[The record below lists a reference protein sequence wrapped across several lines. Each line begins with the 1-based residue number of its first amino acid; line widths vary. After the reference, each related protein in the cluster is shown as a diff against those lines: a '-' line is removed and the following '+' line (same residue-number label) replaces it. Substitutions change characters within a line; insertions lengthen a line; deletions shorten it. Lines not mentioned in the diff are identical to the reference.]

1 MRFKETHYSIFDKSI
16 NSILPESIDLKQW
29 VDAGVKNIC
38 VVLDTQVNDQLIYF
52 SGITTEERNP
62 SFNDLFGQIRDLT
75 QDKFTMLTS
84 LYNHLNGGEILEII
98 NTENTNGQMFEYLT
112 GTNGYLIYHHQ
123 FEWFLVNEMGY
134 EEQDSIELRK
144 SWNKKM
150 IGEKEKV
157 ISNKN
162 YHKLKGLMPFE
173 FVFKKSILKL

>member
-1 MRFKETHYSIFDKSI
+1 
-16 NSILPESIDLKQW
+16 
-29 VDAGVKNIC
+29 
-38 VVLDTQVNDQLIYF
+38 
-52 SGITTEERNP
+52 
-62 SFNDLFGQIRDLT
+62 
-75 QDKFTMLTS
+75 MLTS

-144 SWNKKM
+144 SWNKKL
-150 IGEKEKV
+150 IWEKEKL

-173 FVFKKSILKL
+173 FVFKKIQYEYERTIC